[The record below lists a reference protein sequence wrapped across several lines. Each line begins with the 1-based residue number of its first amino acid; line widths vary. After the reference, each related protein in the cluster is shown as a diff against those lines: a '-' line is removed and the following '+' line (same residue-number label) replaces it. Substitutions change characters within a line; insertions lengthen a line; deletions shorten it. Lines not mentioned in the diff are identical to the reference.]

1 MNTRV
6 AQRRPLGALGRM
18 GIVAGIH
25 VAAVYLIASSLGV
38 VPPILIDPPTAK
50 LLPVEERQP
59 ETPPDVPRPREY
71 RPDLTIPT
79 PVVDTTPREN
89 AEVITAQA
97 VDDPPP
103 IPDFFPEPPGP
114 EVVAVRADSRYPL
127 TQPPYPLEAV
137 RNGSEGFVDLEL
149 YVLPTGRIGD
159 VRVLRSTGF
168 PSLDQSAMS
177 EAKKR
182 WRMMPATRDGV
193 PFAQWH
199 RLRVVFK
206 LENRR

>member
-6 AQRRPLGALGRM
+6 MQRRPLGALGRM

-25 VAAVYLIASSLGV
+25 AAALYVIATGLGI
-38 VPPILIDPPTAK
+38 VPPLIVDPPTAK
-50 LLPVEERQP
+50 LMPVEERPVEPTAEVPQP
-59 ETPPDVPRPREY
+59 RAHQPDIFVPRPEVDTSSDPPDVILAQPSDDLIPM
-71 RPDLTIPT
+71 PDAIPQ
-79 PVVDTTPREN
+79 P
-89 AEVITAQA
+89 A
-97 VDDPPP
+97 
-103 IPDFFPEPPGP
+103 GP
-114 EVVAVRADSRYPL
+114 EIVGARADSRYPL
-127 TQPPYPLEAV
+127 TQPPYPMSEV

-168 PSLDQSAMS
+168 PALDQSAMA

-182 WRMMPATRDGV
+182 WRMLPATRDGV